1 MERFECSPSASEL
14 SRTLGMSLVMTSVT
28 NHFSPKSMSN
38 PTLGHPNIEVF
49 GQQYLHNV
57 SFNEMMLRDSQR
69 YQFQMKH
76 FNSFCKTVRSNSSH
90 PVFIEASTPSP
101 PPKKNT
107 TLSFWPLLNLQTVQT
122 TLFRQ
127 IPLYI
132 CFSWTLPS
140 LKIGFFSEPPWY

>member
-1 MERFECSPSASEL
+1 MFSKCIRIKQNFRNEPSHDFS
-14 SRTLGMSLVMTSVT
+14 
-28 NHFSPKSMSN
+28 NKPFFSPKSMSN

-76 FNSFCKTVRSNSSH
+76 FNSFCKTVRSNSSN

-101 PPKKNT
+101 PPQKKQHY
-107 TLSFWPLLNLQTVQT
+107 PLFLAPLKSANCPNHPFQANPPIY
-122 TLFRQ
+122 LFFMNP
-127 IPLYI
+127 PL
-132 CFSWTLPS
+132 P
-140 LKIGFFSEPPWY
+140 